1 MKLSFGQ
8 LARMADGSCVGSSG
22 STSVLVTTVGSDKPG
37 SSQGFVPLT
46 VDYRQKA
53 AAAGRIP
60 TNFLRRELGPTE
72 KEILTARIIDRSV
85 RPLFPKV
92 KKDFHILCMIKESIC
107 HSKIKRNR
115 PKIKCIQL

>member
-46 VDYRQKA
+46 GKSLSEALIFASTNQQYDNRLVIELQVQYMK
-53 AAAGRIP
+53 IP
-60 TNFLRRELGPTE
+60 SSERGHTGLICSESIQIT
-72 KEILTARIIDRSV
+72 ILTACITLKTQ
-85 RPLFPKV
+85 PLW
-92 KKDFHILCMIKESIC
+92 L
-107 HSKIKRNR
+107 
-115 PKIKCIQL
+115 

>member
-46 VDYRQKA
+46 GKSLSEA
-53 AAAGRIP
+53 LIFAS
-60 TNFLRRELGPTE
+60 TNQQYDNRLFIEL
-72 KEILTARIIDRSV
+72 LTSSV
-85 RPLFPKV
+85 QENYKFRTCCVHKLFFVLTIRPIYIHNMF
-92 KKDFHILCMIKESIC
+92 
-107 HSKIKRNR
+107 
-115 PKIKCIQL
+115 

>member
-46 VDYRQKA
+46 GKSLSEA
-53 AAAGRIP
+53 LIFAS
-60 TNFLRRELGPTE
+60 TNQQYDNRLFIELQVTMHENSKLNPGKNTLCTE
-72 KEILTARIIDRSV
+72 IV
-85 RPLFPKV
+85 
-92 KKDFHILCMIKESIC
+92 
-107 HSKIKRNR
+107 
-115 PKIKCIQL
+115 